1 MSYLYL
7 GRQSNFHFFV
17 GFVGTMASQI
27 YNAMINDARINSD
40 EYVCVLNGDECTV
53 INHTTSPM
61 MKVDADNISNA
72 YRYLFAV
79 PRENTH
85 VLLYVEENDTILV
98 TYEVPWFNLPI
109 AGLPT
114 TIAHI
119 EYVTTIK
126 PINY

>member
-1 MSYLYL
+1 MTYLYL
-7 GRQSNFHFFV
+7 GRQNNFHFFV

-27 YNAMINDARINSD
+27 YNAMINDTRIKSD
-40 EYVCVLNGDECTV
+40 EYVCVLNGDKCTV
-53 INHTTSPM
+53 INHATSPM

-72 YRYLFAV
+72 YQYLFAV
-79 PRENTH
+79 PRENTQ
-85 VLLYVEENDTILV
+85 VLIYLEEMNTIV

-114 TIAHI
+114 NIANI
-119 EYVTTIK
+119 EYVTTNK